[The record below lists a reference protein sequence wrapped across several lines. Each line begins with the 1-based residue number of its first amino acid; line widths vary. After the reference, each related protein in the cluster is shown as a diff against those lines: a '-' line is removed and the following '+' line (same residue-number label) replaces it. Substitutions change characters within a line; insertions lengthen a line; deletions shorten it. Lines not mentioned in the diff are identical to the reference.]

1 MSKKRHSANRTRKQR
16 KKSYVQ
22 KHPQSKEGGGSPRV
36 EGNDV
41 PKTLMI
47 ILLIIFFIAILI
59 YLIQGGQ
66 AGYDWYPNRHRYR

>member
-1 MSKKRHSANRTRKQR
+1 MSNKRHSAGRTRKRR

-22 KHPQSKEGGGSPRV
+22 KQPQSKKGSFPPRV

-41 PKTLMI
+41 PKALMI
-47 ILLIIFFIAILI
+47 ILLIIFFIATLI

-66 AGYDWYPNRHRYR
+66 AGYDWYPNRHLYR